1 MAREAG
7 DRPMRERTG
16 CLPGVGRAGHGGSC
30 RQTRPGEDP
39 MQLNAMRRYL
49 TAGQAGM
56 ELAASS
62 QKTNQR
68 GVGGRIVHSRE
79 NTQVVKE

>member
-39 MQLNAMRRYL
+39 MQLNAMRL
-49 TAGQAGM
+49 SQPLSVLLAHP
-56 ELAASS
+56 EL
-62 QKTNQR
+62 R
-68 GVGGRIVHSRE
+68 LGGRALGRD
-79 NTQVVKE
+79 